1 MARAPVDFF
10 FDFNGLMYAAG
21 NLANNEGAK
30 ELADQIHGN
39 EMLREYVLPVLFLA
53 IGIKI
58 VEKGFNAV
66 RKRVV

>member
-1 MARAPVDFF
+1 
-10 FDFNGLMYAAG
+10 MYAAG